1 MLEKALR
8 DLARHSHVV
17 VSWVGDDGY
26 PVQTPAQFT
35 VDHENG
41 AVRIGSTGLALP
53 TDRRVNVAGSHIR
66 PQPGTGYDERRYTEL
81 WGTLRADGEEMVLEP
96 DRSWGWDEKETPF
109 FEYAERSNRRGLAYM
124 RALADERGAEVKPRL
139 SPLWTAVIATRL
151 PFLTATVVPIL
162 VGIAVAG
169 RQGHFDLWLAVLTL
183 IGGAAVHIG
192 LNVANDVFDAMS
204 GADEE
209 NVNPTQF
216 SGGSRVIQRG
226 LLTLQRMGLISIS
239 AYAVGIAIGLYLVL
253 TRESVELL
261 IIGAVG
267 VLISVFYT
275 APPVR
280 LVHHGLGEIAVAI
293 GFGPVMVLGA
303 YVVQAEK
310 LTTEPFVASVPI
322 AILIALVLYVNE
334 IPDRRSDAAVG
345 KRTLPVRLSREA
357 VTTGFLLAASAAF
370 ATVFVAAVLGVIPRA
385 AVISLMGIP
394 LALSVYRGIRQY
406 YTSPYELMAFMGKNV
421 QLHLA
426 VGMLMFAGYLAAIA
440 VDGLFEDAPAV
451 LT

>member
-1 MLEKALR
+1 
-8 DLARHSHVV
+8 
-17 VSWVGDDGY
+17 
-26 PVQTPAQFT
+26 
-35 VDHENG
+35 
-41 AVRIGSTGLALP
+41 
-53 TDRRVNVAGSHIR
+53 
-66 PQPGTGYDERRYTEL
+66 
-81 WGTLRADGEEMVLEP
+81 
-96 DRSWGWDEKETPF
+96 
-109 FEYAERSNRRGLAYM
+109 
-124 RALADERGAEVKPRL
+124 
-139 SPLWTAVIATRL
+139 
-151 PFLTATVVPIL
+151 
-162 VGIAVAG
+162 
-169 RQGHFDLWLAVLTL
+169 
-183 IGGAAVHIG
+183 
-192 LNVANDVFDAMS
+192 
-204 GADEE
+204 
-209 NVNPTQF
+209 
-216 SGGSRVIQRG
+216 
-226 LLTLQRMGLISIS
+226 MGLISIS
-239 AYAVGIAIGLYLVL
+239 AYAVGIAIGLYLVI

-310 LTTEPFVASVPI
+310 LTAEPFVASVPI

-357 VTTGFLLAASAAF
+357 VTMGFLLAASAAF

-385 AVISLMGIP
+385 AAISLLGIP
-394 LALSVYRGIRQY
+394 LALSVYRGIQQY
-406 YTSPYELMAFMGKNV
+406 YTSPYELMTFMGKNV
-421 QLHLA
+421 QLHLV

-440 VDGLFEDAPAV
+440 VDGLFEDAPGV